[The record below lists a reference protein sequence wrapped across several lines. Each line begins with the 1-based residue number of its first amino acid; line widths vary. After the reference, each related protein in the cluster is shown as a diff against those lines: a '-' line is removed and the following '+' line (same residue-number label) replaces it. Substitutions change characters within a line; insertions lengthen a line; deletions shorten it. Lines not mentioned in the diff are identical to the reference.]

1 MTSTKYRAN
10 IITGGTENRTKS
22 TQKEGDTMTFR
33 ELLKASDCSGSR
45 LARAIGVTRQT
56 ISNWQDG
63 KSTPNIADS
72 QKIAKVL
79 GVPLET
85 VAACFVA

>member
-1 MTSTKYRAN
+1 
-10 IITGGTENRTKS
+10 
-22 TQKEGDTMTFR
+22 MTFR
-33 ELLKASDCSGSR
+33 VLLKNADCTGNR
-45 LARAIGVTRQT
+45 LARAIGVSRRTV
-56 ISNWQDG
+56 SNWQDG
-63 KSTPNIADS
+63 KSAPNIADS

>member
-1 MTSTKYRAN
+1 
-10 IITGGTENRTKS
+10 
-22 TQKEGDTMTFR
+22 MTFR
-33 ELLKASDCSGSR
+33 EMLKNADCSASR
-45 LARAIGVTRQT
+45 LARAIGVSRQT
-56 ISNWQDG
+56 VCNWQDG
-63 KSTPNIADS
+63 KSAPNIADS